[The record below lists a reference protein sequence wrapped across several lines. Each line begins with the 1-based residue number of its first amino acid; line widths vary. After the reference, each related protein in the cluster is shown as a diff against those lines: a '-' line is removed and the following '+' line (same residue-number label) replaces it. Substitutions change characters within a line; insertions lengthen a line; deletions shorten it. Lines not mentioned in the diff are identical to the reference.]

1 MHVTRYDLADKAG
14 GPIYDDIKFFIGH
27 FIPTAQRNSKELPII
42 DKSSLMA
49 NYIDEAWPHPFIAR

>member
-14 GPIYDDIKFFIGH
+14 GPIYDYIKFFIGH
-27 FIPTAQRNSKELPII
+27 FIPITQRNSKELPII

-49 NYIDEAWPHPFIAR
+49 DHID

>member
-49 NYIDEAWPHPFIAR
+49 DHID